1 MPTQSD
7 LLVNRRDLDFLLF
20 EWLKIT
26 ELFDRPV
33 FSEHSRETVAAV
45 LDMCAEIATHEFLP
59 HYRRSDVEE
68 PRLTETGVW
77 VVPEIGTALR
87 AYADAGL
94 SAAVF
99 DMSVGGLQ
107 LPEVVCSAAMSY
119 FMAANVSTTGYAMLT
134 VANARLLTTF
144 GQPSQVDAFAKP
156 QIEGRFLGT
165 MCLSEPQAG
174 SSLADITTRAIFEQ
188 DDDLGRRFRL
198 FGNKMWISGGDHELS
213 ENIVHLVLAKIPGA
227 DGQLVPG
234 TKGVSVFIV
243 PKYLPSETGA
253 SPERAHPSTGSGR
266 ASRRAFSERN
276 DVVVGGL
283 NHKMG
288 YRGIVNCLLNLGEGE
303 PYRPFGQPG
312 AVGYLVGE
320 PGQGL
325 SIMFHMMN
333 EARIGVGLGA
343 AMLGYRGYRRALEYA
358 RQRAQGRPLG
368 RSRTR
373 TAEPQVP
380 IIEHPDVKRMLL
392 AQKSYVEGA
401 LALVLYCAKLTD
413 HRRCDDSDRA
423 RAEAS
428 ALLDLLTPVAKT
440 WPSEWGLAANDL
452 AIQIYG
458 GYGYA
463 RDYDVEQLYR
473 DNRLNAI
480 HEGTTGIQAL
490 DLLGRK
496 VLRDRGAAL
505 NTLRQ
510 RVSATAVNAETDA
523 TLRPYA
529 AALQE
534 AWLEIASVA
543 ETLMAIDDESVALR
557 NATPFLAA
565 FGHAVVAWL
574 WLEQAVEAASA
585 LRGGT
590 VNERDTDFY
599 NGKLRACRFFFEAE
613 LPKIRP
619 QLAFVASGSDVA
631 SGMPQG
637 AF

>member
-7 LLVNRRDLDFLLF
+7 VLLNRRDLDFLLF
-20 EWLKIT
+20 EWLKIAD
-26 ELFDRPV
+26 LFDRPV

-45 LDMCAEIATHEFLP
+45 LDMCAEIASREFLP

-68 PRLTETGVW
+68 PRLTEKGVW
-77 VVPEIGTALR
+77 VVPEIATALR
-87 AYADAGL
+87 AYAEAGL

-99 DMSVGGLQ
+99 DTTVGGLQ

-119 FMAANVSTTGYAMLT
+119 FMAANVATTGYAMLT
-134 VANARLLTTF
+134 VANARLLTAF
-144 GQPSQVDAFAKP
+144 GLPSQIEAFAKP

-213 ENIVHLVLAKIPGA
+213 ENIVHLVLAKIPGD

-243 PKYLPSETGA
+243 PKYLPTAAGVC
-253 SPERAHPSTGSGR
+253 
-266 ASRRAFSERN
+266 SERN
-276 DVVVGGL
+276 DIVVGGL

-303 PYRPFGQPG
+303 PHRPFGRPG

-325 SIMFHMMN
+325 TIMFHMMN

-358 RQRAQGRPLG
+358 RQRTQGRPLG
-368 RSRTR
+368 RGRTR
-373 TAEPQVP
+373 AQDPQVP
-380 IIEHPDVKRMLL
+380 IIEHADVKRMLL
-392 AQKSYVEGA
+392 AQKAYVEGA
-401 LALVLYCAKLTD
+401 LALVLYCSKLTD
-413 HRRCDDSDRA
+413 HRRCDETEQQRA
-423 RAEAS
+423 DANSVLE
-428 ALLDLLTPVAKT
+428 LLTPIAKT

-463 RDYDVEQLYR
+463 RDYDVEQLFR

-480 HEGTTGIQAL
+480 PEGTTGIQAL

-505 NTLRQ
+505 SLLRR
-510 RVSATAVNAETDA
+510 RVSATAASAVSERRLMPLPPVRASA
-523 TLRPYA
+523 CA
-529 AALQE
+529 AA
-534 AWLEIASVA
+534 
-543 ETLMAIDDESVALR
+543 
-557 NATPFLAA
+557 PAA
-565 FGHAVVAWL
+565 PPPW
-574 WLEQAVEAASA
+574 
-585 LRGGT
+585 
-590 VNERDTDFY
+590 
-599 NGKLRACRFFFEAE
+599 
-613 LPKIRP
+613 
-619 QLAFVASGSDVA
+619 
-631 SGMPQG
+631 
-637 AF
+637 